1 MKKEKKKLDELTQ
14 AKLIYSI
21 ELGAFALIF
30 LVLGILIITHIIGM
44 SPKRITIFTYVT
56 LIGGFVGIGDFVW
69 VLISKKRRKKN
80 SLLDKALV
88 LPIAISLIVIDILT
102 LATGRK
108 DELFY
113 CYVLGS
119 VFCYIAVIYT
129 FEAIYHWFKPIPM
142 IIDSEDKIKDAE
154 IKDAAS
160 TVAATPAPSETPTA
174 AAPTTE
180 PEKTEQHDK

>member
-21 ELGAFALIF
+21 ELGVFALIF
-30 LVLGILIITHIIGM
+30 LVLGILLITHIIGM
-44 SPKRITIFTYVT
+44 TPTRITVFTYVT
-56 LIGGFVGIGDFVW
+56 LVGGFIGIGDFVW
-69 VLISKKRRKKN
+69 VLLSKKRRKKN

-88 LPIAISLIVIDILT
+88 LPLAIFLIVIDILT

-108 DELFY
+108 EELYY

-119 VFCYIAVIYT
+119 VFSYIAIIYT

-142 IIDSEDKIKDAE
+142 ILEGEDKIKDAE
-154 IKDAAS
+154 KKDAAS
-160 TVAATPAPSETPTA
+160 ATTEAPVAPETPTP
-174 AAPTTE
+174 AAPTAE

>member
-21 ELGAFALIF
+21 ELGVFALIF
-30 LVLGILIITHIIGM
+30 LVLGILLITHIIGM
-44 SPKRITIFTYVT
+44 SDRRITIFTYVT
-56 LIGGFVGIGDFVW
+56 LVGGFIGIGDFVW
-69 VLISKKRRKKN
+69 VLLSKKRRKKN

-88 LPIAISLIVIDILT
+88 LPLAIFLIVIDILT

-108 DELFY
+108 EELYY

-119 VFCYIAVIYT
+119 VFSYIAIIYT

-142 IIDSEDKIKDAE
+142 ILEGEDKIKDAE
-154 IKDAAS
+154 KKDAAS
-160 TVAATPAPSETPTA
+160 ATAETPAAPETPTP
-174 AAPTTE
+174 AAPTAE